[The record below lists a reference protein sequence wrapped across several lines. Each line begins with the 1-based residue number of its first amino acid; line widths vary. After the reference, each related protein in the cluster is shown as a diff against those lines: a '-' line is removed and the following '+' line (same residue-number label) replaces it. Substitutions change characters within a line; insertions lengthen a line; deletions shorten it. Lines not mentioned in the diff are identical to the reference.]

1 MTNSRYKF
9 NFDFVKTLIFDE
21 ADELLNSEFILQIDT
36 IVKSIPETAQ
46 ICLFSATYSKKILE
60 TCSRFMKDPAYVI
73 LPDNQVITELV
84 TQWYVQCNSLSEKDG
99 CLVDLIYNNNS
110 ETIIVFFNS
119 CSRLEKVSQIL
130 SKLDNPIN
138 HLCIHSKMESNEKS
152 NSISNFIAG
161 KSKILLASDIASRG
175 LDIHNITLVINYD
188 IPASNDTYVHRI
200 GRSGRGALLG
210 NSVTLI
216 MSDEDKQKMK
226 FIVDIHGI
234 PIKALQ
240 TVKIE
245 SKSKY

>member
-1 MTNSRYKF
+1 
-9 NFDFVKTLIFDE
+9 
-21 ADELLNSEFILQIDT
+21 
-36 IVKSIPETAQ
+36 
-46 ICLFSATYSKKILE
+46 
-60 TCSRFMKDPAYVI
+60 
-73 LPDNQVITELV
+73 
-84 TQWYVQCNSLSEKDG
+84 
-99 CLVDLIYNNNS
+99 
-110 ETIIVFFNS
+110 
-119 CSRLEKVSQIL
+119 
-130 SKLDNPIN
+130 
-138 HLCIHSKMESNEKS
+138 MESNEKS